1 MSGYRNWMDEA
12 ERRTQARVD
21 IEASKYYLA
30 HRDAPLRQD
39 IELTEHEQ
47 SLWARGRQLFIDDG
61 FASLDRER
69 GRFGSLDEPTVG
81 R

>member
-12 ERRTQARVD
+12 ERRTQACVD

-39 IELTEHEQ
+39 IELSEHEQ
-47 SLWARGRQLFIDDG
+47 GLWARGRQLFIDDG
-61 FASLDRER
+61 FAALDRER
-69 GRFGSLDEPTVG
+69 DRFGPSWS